1 MGFFMSPVKLLNV
14 ITSSASINKEI
25 QSHPVS
31 WYFSK
36 EGEETYKN
44 AKKTADKVEFFYKYL
59 RQAKGDGYESA
70 NEFLQS
76 IAYIMA
82 VAMDGTSKP
91 YGSWPGIID
100 KKVNPIINFAINH
113 TVASLSTIMK
123 VAKDNDI
130 DVLSL
135 KHYQEQN
142 TIASALA
149 AVRET
154 KDIELFMPTTANAY
168 ENLTKQ
174 ENDPELFFIERC
186 IIFTFGNDYYDAEEG
201 LGPYCFG
208 LLEETD
214 NYE

>member
-1 MGFFMSPVKLLNV
+1 MGFFMSPVTLLKV
-14 ITSSASINKEI
+14 INSSASINKKI

-36 EGEETYKN
+36 EGQEAYTN

-59 RQAKGDGYESA
+59 RQAKGDAYAYEKT

-100 KKVNPIINFAINH
+100 KNVNPIINFAIKH
-113 TVASLSTIMK
+113 TVVSISTIIK
-123 VAKDNDI
+123 VAKDNDS
-130 DVLSL
+130 DVLAL
-135 KHYQEQN
+135 KHYEEQK

-154 KDIELFMPTTANAY
+154 KDIELFMPITANAY

-201 LGPYCFG
+201 IGPYCFG
-208 LLEETD
+208 LL
-214 NYE
+214 